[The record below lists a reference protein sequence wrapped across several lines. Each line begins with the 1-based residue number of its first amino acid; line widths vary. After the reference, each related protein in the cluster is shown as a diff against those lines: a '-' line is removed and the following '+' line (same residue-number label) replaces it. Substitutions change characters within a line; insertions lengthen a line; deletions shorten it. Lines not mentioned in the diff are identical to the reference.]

1 MSKQKV
7 WRPSLVLTPAQEK
20 IDASPARFK
29 VVKAGRRFGKTKYAV
44 RWQIIKS
51 IEAPDEDHY
60 YIAPTYRMAHEIAW
74 REFLTQL
81 GPEIIKKKSERNLEI
96 ELVNGAR
103 ICLKGS
109 DNEDALRGRRLGS
122 LVLEEAAFQKESVYE
137 HILRPML
144 VDLKAPALFIS
155 SPKKGWFSRLFKMAS
170 EGQDGEYAAWHFTI
184 YDNPYL
190 DTAEIEKIRATC
202 SDSTFRSEYLA
213 EELDYTGQV
222 YTEFDPHRHIFSS
235 DRYPN
240 RHAFPTAVGVDWG
253 LDDQTGVVWM
263 PISPEGYVLPSR
275 EHLKG
280 GWDVRRHAE
289 VISRVAPSFNIDQ
302 QHYAMD
308 QSAFR
313 REGATGAS
321 VAEAF
326 KNELG
331 FYFQRSYKGGLDYG
345 VDVVKRFLRGDG
357 ETAWM
362 YVSHQCPELIR
373 AFNEWEWNQHEPDI
387 LAALRYG
394 LVHAIQKRMTSLH
407 DRIESLK
414 TDMGSLAQVVGD
426 LELVRREKSR
436 LGAQWGWD
444 FDHGAPIGGDLSA
457 GYYE

>member
-1 MSKQKV
+1 MSTPRH
-7 WRPSLVLTPAQEK
+7 WRPSLKLTEKQEL
-20 IDASPARFK
+20 IDKSPARFK

-44 RWQIIKS
+44 RWQIIQA
-51 IEAPDEDHY
+51 INTPDEDHY
-60 YIAPTYRMAHEIAW
+60 YVAPTYRMAHEIAW
-74 REFLTQL
+74 REFLAQL
-81 GPEIIKKKSERNLEI
+81 GPEIIKKKSERQLEI

-155 SPKKGWFSRLFKMAS
+155 SPKKGWFSRLFKMAT
-170 EGQDGEYAAWHFTI
+170 EGLDKDYASWHFTI

-190 DTAEIEKIRATC
+190 DVAEIEKIRASC

-222 YTEFDPHRHIFSS
+222 YTEFDPAKHIFAS
-235 DRYPN
+235 DRFPN
-240 RHAFPTAVGVDWG
+240 RFAFPAAVGVDWG

-289 VISRVAPSFNIDQ
+289 VISRVAPSFNINQ

-313 REGATGAS
+313 REGATGKS

-326 KNELG
+326 NEELG
-331 FYFQRSYKGGLDYG
+331 FYFQRSYKGSMDYG
-345 VDVVKRFLRGDG
+345 VDAVKRFLRGDG
-357 ETAWM
+357 VTPWV
-362 YVSHQCPELIR
+362 YVSNQCPELIR

-387 LAALRYG
+387 LAAFRYG
-394 LVHAIQKRMTSLH
+394 LVHAIQQRMTSLH
-407 DRIESLK
+407 ERIESLK
-414 TDMGSLAQVVGD
+414 TDFERREAAVGD
-426 LELVRREKSR
+426 LELLRRERSQ
-436 LGAQWGWD
+436 LSSQAGWD
-444 FDHGAPIGGDLSA
+444 FDYGAPTGELGA
-457 GYYE
+457 GFYE